1 MTTGAWWF
9 SVTATLPRRAPA
21 RPATTSAWPQP
32 GSAAGRRDRGRWLSA
47 TAGRLVPCWRPR
59 HDCCAC
65 SHCCRPTGT
74 GPAPSSPSGSAS
86 PRTVRRDV
94 DKLRELG
101 YPVNASPGT
110 GGGYQLGAGAELPPL
125 LLDDEEAVAVAVGLR
140 TAAGHGVEG
149 IGETSV
155 RALAKLEQVLPNRLR
170 RRVSALGAF
179 TVPMLR
185 GPDALTVDPGVLTEL
200 AGACRDS
207 ERVRFAYRAHDGSV
221 SRRVVEPHRLVCTER
236 RWYLVAWDLD
246 RADWR
251 TFRADRITPTPPHGP
266 RFVPRRPPADD
277 LAAYVSRGVSTA
289 AYAARAV
296 IRLKVPVE
304 RAAERISPSS
314 GVLER
319 LDADSCLLRTGAAGL
334 DVLVIHVM
342 LMGFDF
348 EVVEPQELTDAIR
361 TARDRL
367 SRALD

>member
-1 MTTGAWWF
+1 M
-9 SVTATLPRRAPA
+9 LE
-21 RPATTSAWPQP
+21 TSARLLRLLSLLQ
-32 GSAAGRRDRGRWLSA
+32 AHRDWSGADLA
-47 TAGRLVPCWRPR
+47 DRLGV
-59 HDCCAC
+59 
-65 SHCCRPTGT
+65 T
-74 GPAPSSPSGSAS
+74 

-101 YPVNASPGT
+101 YPVQASPGT

-185 GPDALTVDPGVLTEL
+185 GPETSTVDPGVLTEL
-200 AGACRDS
+200 AAACRDS
-207 ERVRFAYRAHDGSV
+207 ERLRFAYRDHSGSS
-221 SRRVVEPHRLVCTER
+221 SRRTVEPHRLVCTER
-236 RWYLVAWDLD
+236 RWYLVGWDVD

-251 TFRADRITPTPPHGP
+251 TFRADRITLTPPHGP
-266 RFVPRRPPADD
+266 RFEPRAAPAED
-277 LAAYVSRGVSTA
+277 LAAYVSKGVSSA
-289 AYAARAV
+289 VYAVRAV
-296 IRLKVPVE
+296 IRLKVPLE
-304 RAAERISPSS
+304 RAAERISPSA
-314 GVLER
+314 GVLEAV
-319 LDADSCLLRTGAAGL
+319 DEHSSLLRTGAASL

-367 SRALD
+367 SRALG

>member
-1 MTTGAWWF
+1 M
-9 SVTATLPRRAPA
+9 LE
-21 RPATTSAWPQP
+21 TSARLLRLLSLLQ
-32 GSAAGRRDRGRWLSA
+32 AHRDWSGADLA
-47 TAGRLVPCWRPR
+47 DRLGV
-59 HDCCAC
+59 
-65 SHCCRPTGT
+65 T
-74 GPAPSSPSGSAS
+74 

-101 YPVNASPGT
+101 YPVHASPGS

-179 TVPMLR
+179 TVPLLR
-185 GPDALTVDPGVLTEL
+185 GPEASTVDPGVLTEL

-207 ERVRFAYRAHDGSV
+207 ERLRFEYRDHGGSV
-221 SRRVVEPHRLVCTER
+221 SRRTVEPHRLVCTER
-236 RWYLVAWDLD
+236 RWYLVGWDTD
-246 RADWR
+246 RSDWR
-251 TFRADRITPTPPHGP
+251 TFRADRITLTPPHGP
-266 RFVPRRPPADD
+266 RFEPRAAPAED
-277 LAAYVSRGVSTA
+277 LAAYVSKGVSST
-289 AYAARAV
+289 AYAVEGV
-296 IRLKVPVE
+296 IRLKVPLE
-304 RAAERISPSS
+304 RAAERISPSA
-314 GVLER
+314 GVLEAI
-319 LDADSCLLRTGAAGL
+319 DEHSSLLRTGAASL

-348 EVVEPQELTDAIR
+348 EVIEPQELTDAIR

-367 SRALD
+367 SRALG